1 MTSLFTDP
9 VLAEDGRWHATFDPG
24 WNSIGVVHG
33 GLVVAMMVRAAA
45 LSSVAA
51 PASQS
56 QSGNGG
62 GMRPMSVTAHL
73 HSGVQSGPG
82 LVELRDLNSGRT
94 SRSVEAVLSQDRRR
108 ATATILLTSDDVE
121 NVEADGG
128 EVPLTAEPPM
138 LGEPRPTPP
147 VDFDPDALGPSRA
160 DFLNHMDLVQVG
172 ANAPLAASDSTLLR
186 TWVRPRRPHPDS
198 SAIAVLLLDA
208 MPPSLYALRSSPSP
222 ILTIEY
228 TVHLSPLAHFTPP
241 GDGWLLLE
249 QRSIWA
255 AAGLNVDDA
264 VLRNE
269 NGAIVGTA
277 RQLRRVLPAAGGPAA
292 TSARLGSGEG
302 SAAPLEGTPISGED
316 RRRH

>member
-9 VLAEDGRWHATFDPG
+9 VLAEDGGWHATFDPG

-33 GLVVAMMVRAAA
+33 GLVVAMMVRASA
-45 LSSVAA
+45 LDSVAV
-51 PASQS
+51 AS
-56 QSGNGG
+56 GG
-62 GMRPMSVTAHL
+62 SATAMRPMSVTAHL

-82 LVELRDLNSGRT
+82 LVQVRELNSGRT
-94 SRSVEAVLSQDRRR
+94 SRSVEAVLTQDRRR
-108 ATATILLTSDDVE
+108 ATATILLTADTFEDVD
-121 NVEADGG
+121 ADGG
-128 EVPLTAEPPM
+128 GDVPLTTEAPM
-138 LGEPRPTPP
+138 LGEPLPDPP
-147 VDFDPDALGPSRA
+147 VAFDPDAARPMRA

-186 TWVRPRRPHPDS
+186 TWIRPRRPHPDS
-198 SAIAVLLLDA
+198 ASVAVLLLDA

-228 TVHLSPLAHFTPP
+228 TVHLSPLAHSTPP
-241 GDGWLLLE
+241 GNGWLLLE

-277 RQLRRVLPAAGGPAA
+277 RQLRRVMPPVPVKANA
-292 TSARLGSGEG
+292 E
-302 SAAPLEGTPISGED
+302 SGED
-316 RRRH
+316 RSRH